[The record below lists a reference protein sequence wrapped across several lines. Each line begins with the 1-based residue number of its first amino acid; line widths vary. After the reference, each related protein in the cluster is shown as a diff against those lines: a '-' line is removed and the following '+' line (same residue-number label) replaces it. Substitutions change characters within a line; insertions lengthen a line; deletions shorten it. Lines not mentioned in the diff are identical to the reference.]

1 MFLRPGAGC
10 RGADELSPYK
20 AEHETPVAMLNPK
33 EVAPFCREEPRQPL
47 VGSRLLSGT
56 SLDQSSAATSRG
68 RSLPWQRWTGDSYS
82 PLIAEDA
89 RCCLDGI
96 LRGRENPCYWDGER
110 DFFLVKTAV
119 HRRTPGLGGLGQTR
133 LPWDRFKPAFSPAM
147 PSQIA
152 WGFLGVYY
160 TLSKHE
166 AFLLR
171 QPLSTVGR
179 SWLE

>member
-47 VGSRLLSGT
+47 VGFRLLSGT

-96 LRGRENPCYWDGER
+96 LRGRENLCYWDGER
-110 DFFLVKTAV
+110 DFFFGEDSCSSPNP
-119 HRRTPGLGGLGQTR
+119 RTGRPRPNPVTLGSFQASFLSSDAKLDCTGLPGCLLH
-133 LPWDRFKPAFSPAM
+133 
-147 PSQIA
+147 
-152 WGFLGVYY
+152 
-160 TLSKHE
+160 TLK
-166 AFLLR
+166 A
-171 QPLSTVGR
+171 
-179 SWLE
+179 